1 MTAESN
7 LHRQRLRT
15 GTAVATLAIV
25 AICALLIGA
34 DAYAIDGNY
43 SSPYA
48 SQYDNRSAG
57 AMLSTESL
65 IGMLL
70 LVANL
75 VLAGFFAIR
84 ERRRRCRAAA

>member
-7 LHRQRLRT
+7 LAGYRLLPGAV
-15 GTAVATLAIV
+15 GTMLAIV
-25 AICALLIGA
+25 AICFLLFGA
-34 DAYAIDGNY
+34 DAFAIDGNY

-48 SQYDNRSAG
+48 SQYDSRSAG

-65 IGMLL
+65 AGMLL

-75 VLAGFFAIR
+75 LLAVYFAIR
-84 ERRRRCRAAA
+84 ERRRRVAA